1 MKIKQIVEGIESSQC
16 VAEGSLNEFAPPGS
30 DDGDD
35 GFSEETL
42 KRLAAQW
49 YNGDED
55 PRVERTLMAAGW
67 EIGQDEGY
75 DDEPGVF
82 VVQAGDVNGNSY
94 LSWPAHELKQGVAEG
109 SEAQDNLVSILNSFD
124 YYSDNGKVYVN
135 DAGDKIARQGS
146 NWKHQSGKVG
156 HGSEE
161 LGNFLSS
168 KKGVAEGQE
177 VDVNVIVGK
186 LYDMIDHAEN
196 QIKNADTDNQAKY
209 ATILRDRAQ
218 KALVMI
224 KQGGHTSDT
233 ASAAY
238 KYFLTGEKNKLEEVS
253 LGDYHRKASLS
264 KALSQIEK
272 VFGPPE
278 KKEKADSIIAKRERG
293 LDRADARRKANA
305 EKLKQKAE
313 QDRIASLQADK
324 SRLDDFKTALADLES
339 KFDSHYEYSDDHR
352 EWTKQREIQ
361 QKIMR
366 LKKHIADIEALDEA
380 DDNFGQPATMM
391 KASPEAMDTANAIVQ
406 QQADKNVVSQAK
418 IAGTVPSQ
426 GVSESGDDDSDDYV
440 DPVEADYD
448 EEWDAMI
455 DRLKELAGKGPL
467 VSIRGD
473 DGITRNVPKKDLNK

>member
-1 MKIKQIVEGIESSQC
+1 MKIKQIVEGIESSQG
-16 VAEGSLNEFAPPGS
+16 VAEGLNEFAPPGS
-30 DDGDD
+30 NDGGDD

-82 VVQAGDVNGNSY
+82 VVQAGDINGNSY
-94 LSWPAHELKQGVAEG
+94 ISWPAHELKQ
-109 SEAQDNLVSILNSFD
+109 
-124 YYSDNGKVYVN
+124 
-135 DAGDKIARQGS
+135 
-146 NWKHQSGKVG
+146 
-156 HGSEE
+156 
-161 LGNFLSS
+161 
-168 KKGVAEGQE
+168 GVAEGQE

-238 KYFLTGEKNKLEEVS
+238 KYFLTGEQNKLEEVS

-264 KALSQIEK
+264 KAGAQIDK
-272 VFGPPE
+272 VFGSPE
-278 KKEKADSIIAKRERG
+278 NREKADSIIAKRERG
-293 LDRADARRKANA
+293 LDRANARGRANA